1 MATENTTV
9 QKGSKVNTTPIWWS
23 LTNFTYDP
31 SSPESWVRLGCQV
44 CFGGMAIIFLKA
56 LDGNV
61 CGQPWTVALPQTW
74 GNPVGC
80 FIRSLVQNVPDNFL
94 GTAGQQQQP
103 DQVIQ
108 PPIQQQQIQPQTQPQ
123 QNFNQPTAP

>member
-1 MATENTTV
+1 MANDRV
-9 QKGSKVNTTPIWWS
+9 PSANNRGGSSIWAV
-23 LTNFTYDP
+23 LTDFSYNP
-31 SSPESWVRLGCQV
+31 SSAESWVRLGCQV
-44 CFGGMAIIFLKA
+44 CVAGMAIIFLKS
-56 LDGNV
+56 LDGDV

-94 GTAGQQQQP
+94 GTAGQQP

-108 PPIQQQQIQPQTQPQ
+108 PPIQQQTQQ
-123 QNFNQPTAP
+123 QQVNQSTAP

>member
-1 MATENTTV
+1 MANDRYPTANNR
-9 QKGSKVNTTPIWWS
+9 SSSSIWAL
-23 LTNFTYDP
+23 LTDFSYNP

-44 CFGGMAIIFLKA
+44 CVGGMAIIFLKA

-94 GTAGQQQQP
+94 GTAGQQEP
-103 DQVIQ
+103 DQIVQ
-108 PPIQQQQIQPQTQPQ
+108 PPIQQQTQQQ